1 MKFNEKQKI
10 FVTAVVLVGILTG
23 VGALNWTKLQE
34 RSSLC
39 AEIEKSRLEELDARE
54 KRKRIPG
61 LVEERAKLNEQ
72 IDSYIQI
79 LPPEEDVQHDAF
91 VRVMDQYRKDTKIQI
106 KTAEYVPVKQ
116 DPRQK
121 DSQSFVRHRYRF
133 KLQGTVPD
141 ILQFIAKVENHKRF
155 LKIDAINLRP
165 SGVTGNF
172 TEGDLGDRNDEEILE
187 NAKNE
192 LKEIDL
198 TVSTYTYVKGT
209 KRA

>member
-10 FVTAVVLVGILTG
+10 FVTAVVFVAILTG

-116 DPRQK
+116 GPRQK